1 MAEFEARN
9 HGMHQ
14 VSRRDTYCAVCVGML
29 GAFLLS
35 GCYRPGVLPQSE
47 GHLVTPTPKPIVENV
62 PPPARVSSFVPPPKP
77 AVKPPTY
84 SVVVSEVPVKEL
96 LFALARDSK
105 QNIDIHPGSVSYTH
119 LTLPTILRV

>member
-1 MAEFEARN
+1 MAEFNARD
-9 HGMHQ
+9 HGVHE
-14 VSRRDTYCAVCVGML
+14 VSALRMECRLWAGLLAAVAL
-29 GAFLLS
+29 G
-35 GCYRPGVLPQSE
+35 GCYRPAVLPQSE
-47 GHLVTPTPKPIVENV
+47 GHLVTPAPKATVENV

-105 QNIDIHPGSVSYTH
+105 QNID
-119 LTLPTILRV
+119 